1 MGRSLPLGAA
11 VVLLTAPGIETVEL
25 LEPVIG
31 KPLLDAC
38 TVVTATLGAVDS
50 AGQDAWLRRE
60 VLDPLAGRFA
70 RQGYTITF
78 DPSFVA
84 WLSKS
89 APQGAALGDFV
100 DRTVAPALAA
110 TLPPERGALTATIVD
125 GKPVL
130 VAATGQ

>member
-1 MGRSLPLGAA
+1 VP
-11 VVLLTAPGIETVEL
+11 EL

-38 TVVTATLGAVDS
+38 TVVTGTLGAVDA
-50 AGQDAWLRRE
+50 AGQDAWLKRE

-70 RQGYTITF
+70 RQGYTVTF
-78 DPSFVA
+78 DPPFVA

-89 APQGAALGDFV
+89 APQGAALADFV
-100 DRTVAPALAA
+100 DRTVAPALA
-110 TLPPERGALTATIVD
+110 TSLPSERGALTATIVD

-130 VAATGQ
+130 VTAARQ